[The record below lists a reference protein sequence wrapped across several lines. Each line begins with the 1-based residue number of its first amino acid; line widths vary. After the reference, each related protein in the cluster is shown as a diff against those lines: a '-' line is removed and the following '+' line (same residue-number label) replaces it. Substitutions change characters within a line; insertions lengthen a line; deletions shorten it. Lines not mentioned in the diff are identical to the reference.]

1 MPLLSVDNEI
11 TRLPEWNDLC
21 QEQKDILTE
30 FYFLRRRMHVVYPKP
45 DSTGRTV
52 TLEDFRPDAVTID
65 AANNSEQSPE
75 GPTWLD
81 ALPDRIREAFWDLD
95 DQRDQAYVAGIDG
108 RIDRWLGLGIDW
120 NWRGFKF
127 GLDFDYKDDL
137 LYIAVPN
144 STLPL
149 EALWNSDW
157 AKKGVRRLAIQ
168 TAPLM
173 RMLWQPSSFDTL
185 PFDCSVLPEGYPH
198 FPSVAALLA
207 RLFFD
212 MEALE
217 ELYLVT
223 MPYMG
228 PPEPREPKDRWGFMA
243 LPDYM
248 ARKSAGA
255 QVSPIIVSFR
265 RVVTK
270 VQEILDLASSH
281 CKLHAVVDVDARR
294 P

>member
-30 FYFLRRRMHVVYPKP
+30 FYFLRRRMHVVHPKP

-95 DQRDQAYVAGIDG
+95 DQRDQAYVA
-108 RIDRWLGLGIDW
+108 
-120 NWRGFKF
+120 
-127 GLDFDYKDDL
+127 DDL

-228 PPEPREPKDRWGFMA
+228 PPRASRAQRSMGLHGTSGLHGEEIGRSTGE
-243 LPDYM
+243 PDYCVLSQG
-248 ARKSAGA
+248 RH
-255 QVSPIIVSFR
+255 
-265 RVVTK
+265 
-270 VQEILDLASSH
+270 E
-281 CKLHAVVDVDARR
+281 VVDVDARR